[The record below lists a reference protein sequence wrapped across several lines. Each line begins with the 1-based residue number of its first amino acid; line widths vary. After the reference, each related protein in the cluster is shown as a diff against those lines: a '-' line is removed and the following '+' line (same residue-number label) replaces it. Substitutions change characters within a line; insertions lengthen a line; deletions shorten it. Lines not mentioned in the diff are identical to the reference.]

1 MSFESHALLERLAS
15 QLRRE
20 IAPAVDDEYQR
31 TQTHMAGVILQ
42 RLAREAALGERHR
55 EAEAADMARLATDVS
70 DVLDSDPAS
79 AGDADPQANRDA
91 GQAEGAGRGEPP
103 ASDAVPW
110 AFSAA
115 VPEDV
120 CAALERLQGD
130 GSVMSLGPL
139 VEALYRWGAERP
151 MAAAAL
157 DAIRPVLRRDIDRRM
172 EIAR

>member
-1 MSFESHALLERLAS
+1 MSFESHALLERLAG
-15 QLRRE
+15 QMRRE

-55 EAEAADMARLATDVS
+55 DAEAADMARLATDVS

-91 GQAEGAGRGEPP
+91 AQSPSP
-103 ASDAVPW
+103 
-110 AFSAA
+110 AA

-120 CAALERLQGD
+120 CAALERLQAD
-130 GSVMSLGPL
+130 PDVMLLGPL

-157 DAIRPVLRRDIDRRM
+157 DAIRQVLRRDIDRRM